1 MNIEP
6 LSLMDFGLTTP
17 ALLFP
22 AISLLFLAYTN
33 RFIVISQLIR
43 SLYKQH
49 QQTPTRLMRQQLD
62 HLRLRVWLIR
72 MMQVWGVGAF
82 IFCIISMLL
91 ALSGAESLA
100 IGGFVISL
108 LALLISLF
116 ISLYE
121 IWISGYA
128 LHIQLKGLK
137 KPQGD
142 IVSSPAAS
150 QASDS
155 RNK

>member
-1 MNIEP
+1 MNIE
-6 LSLMDFGLTTP
+6 SLALTEFSLTTP

-49 QQTPTRLMRQQLD
+49 QQTPTRIMRQQID
-62 HLRLRVWLIR
+62 HLRRRVWLIR

-82 IFCIISMLL
+82 ICCIISMLVAL
-91 ALSGAESLA
+91 AGLELWA
-100 IGGFVISL
+100 IWGFVISL
-108 LALLISLF
+108 LALLVSLVISVW
-116 ISLYE
+116 E

-128 LHIQLKGLK
+128 LRIQLKGLK
-137 KPQGD
+137 KPQGGID
-142 IVSSPAAS
+142 P
-150 QASDS
+150 QAE
-155 RNK
+155 

>member
-1 MNIEP
+1 MNFES
-6 LSLMDFGLTTP
+6 LSLTEFSLTTP

-49 QQTPTRLMRQQLD
+49 QQTPTKLMRQQID

-72 MMQVWGVGAF
+72 MMQVWGVGSF
-82 IFCIISMLL
+82 IFCIISMLI
-91 ALSGAESLA
+91 AMAGAWAWA

-108 LALLISLF
+108 VALLVSLVISM
-116 ISLYE
+116 IE

-128 LHIQLKGLK
+128 LRIQLKGLK
-137 KPQGD
+137 KPQGG
-142 IVSSPAAS
+142 I
-150 QASDS
+150 QESDS
-155 RNK
+155 APQ

>member
-1 MNIEP
+1 MNIESV
-6 LSLMDFGLTTP
+6 SLMEFGLTTP

-49 QQTPTRLMRQQLD
+49 QQTPTKLMRQQID

-82 IFCIISMLL
+82 IFCIISMLI
-91 ALSGAESLA
+91 ALTGAAALA
-100 IGGFVISL
+100 ITGFVVSL
-108 LALLISLF
+108 VALLVSLV

-128 LHIQLKGLK
+128 LRIQLKGLK
-137 KPQGD
+137 KPQGEIKERD
-142 IVSSPAAS
+142 ESSDTTSAPG
-150 QASDS
+150 
-155 RNK
+155 

>member
-1 MNIEP
+1 MNIESF
-6 LSLMDFGLTTP
+6 SLLEFSLTTP

-49 QQTPTRLMRQQLD
+49 QQTPTKLMRQQID

-72 MMQVWGVGAF
+72 MMQAWGVGAF
-82 IFCIISMLL
+82 IFCILSMLV
-91 ALSGAESLA
+91 ALTGVRTLA

-108 LALLISLF
+108 LALLVSLV

-128 LHIQLKGLK
+128 LRIQLKGLK
-137 KPQGD
+137 KPQGEITD
-142 IVSSPAAS
+142 HKDTA
-150 QASDS
+150 QE
-155 RNK
+155 